1 MKKIQVSKILF
12 FALAAVLPVNLG
24 KHFEFS
30 GSYVYGNLVDYL
42 VPTLYLQDILAL
54 ALLLAVIFEK
64 KKIGLQGPVKKL
76 GIFLGILFLSSLFAS
91 RILPS
96 IWFLFRIFLYA
107 MAGVYAYLWIDLKKD
122 AGVLQKILTAQ
133 FLFISIL
140 AISQFLLKGSVFDNY
155 LFLGEQPYSTST
167 PVITKEF
174 FFGTT
179 ILPPMGLFRHPNVLA
194 GYLAVM
200 LILTIFWIPRGRLNL
215 ISFCF

>member
-76 GIFLGILFLSSLFAS
+76 GIFLGILFLSSLVAS
-91 RILPS
+91 RTLPS
-96 IWFLFRIFLYA
+96 MWFMFRIFLESQEILDNIDEESYLFEFEETA
-107 MAGVYAYLWIDLKKD
+107 KIFEDFFDDFIAYHSL
-122 AGVLQKILTAQ
+122 KIL
-133 FLFISIL
+133 
-140 AISQFLLKGSVFDNY
+140 K
-155 LFLGEQPYSTST
+155 
-167 PVITKEF
+167 
-174 FFGTT
+174 
-179 ILPPMGLFRHPNVLA
+179 RVL
-194 GYLAVM
+194 
-200 LILTIFWIPRGRLNL
+200 
-215 ISFCF
+215 